1 LEIAKEEA
9 ETANRAK
16 STFLANVSHEL
27 RTPLAAIIGYS
38 ELILEQMEVDDYE
51 DMPHKVE
58 RVLTSGNQLL
68 RLINDILDLSKIEAG
83 RMEMRPNTFTLSSF
97 VEDVLLT
104 AKPLMQKNNNTL
116 RVEGDKSEWGYFY
129 ADESRLR
136 QVVLNLLSN
145 AAKFTHEGTV
155 ILSVGWQR
163 PSAEGKWLCLS
174 VSDTGIGI
182 PTDQLPSVFKPFVQ
196 VDQSATR
203 RYVGTGL
210 GLAISQHFCQMMGGT
225 IVVESEEGE
234 GSTFT
239 VRLPLLSVEEM
250 VLADV

>member
-1 LEIAKEEA
+1 
-9 ETANRAK
+9 
-16 STFLANVSHEL
+16 
-27 RTPLAAIIGYS
+27 
-38 ELILEQMEVDDYE
+38 
-51 DMPHKVE
+51 
-58 RVLTSGNQLL
+58 
-68 RLINDILDLSKIEAG
+68 
-83 RMEMRPNTFTLSSF
+83 
-97 VEDVLLT
+97 
-104 AKPLMQKNNNTL
+104 
-116 RVEGDKSEWGYFY
+116 
-129 ADESRLR
+129 
-136 QVVLNLLSN
+136 
-145 AAKFTHEGTV
+145 V

-163 PSAEGKWLCLS
+163 PSAEEKWLCLS

-203 RYVGTGL
+203 RYEGTGL

-234 GSTFT
+234 GSIFT